1 MTEWYSTIYMYVC
14 ITIFIHSS
22 VMGHLDCKL
31 IKPLWRTLWRF
42 LKKLKI
48 KLLYDSANP
57 LLVIHP
63 ENICTPVFT
72 VALFTSARTWKHPK
86 CPKVKYDL
94 KKIENA
100 GTIYDRYWVSQ
111 LFSYKKKLSSG
122 RMKLW
127 SCSGTHNLNHKAFY
141 RSCFK
146 FFFNQYM
153 HQYILDDHPS
163 VYIVPKC
170 IRQIVNNKNFCVS
183 QEFPNRTFCPTKYNV
198 TYVLLIFWMH
208 LLTQSID
215 FRARVLKCNLKIT
228 HSVQFS
234 RSVSNSLWCYEPQH
248 IRPPCPSPAPAL
260 HPNPCPLSRWCHP
273 AISSSVVSF
282 SSCPQSFPASGSLQM
297 SRLFASGDQNIG
309 ISASTSVFPMNT
321 QDWSPLGWTGWIS
334 WQSKGLS
341 RVFSNTTVQK
351 HQFFGAQLPSQS
363 NPHIHTWPLEKP

>member
-1 MTEWYSTIYMYVC
+1 
-14 ITIFIHSS
+14 
-22 VMGHLDCKL
+22 MGHLDCKL

-72 VALFTSARTWKHPK
+72 AALFTSARTWKHPK
-86 CPKVKYDL
+86 SPKVKYDL
-94 KKIENA
+94 KKIENT

-228 HSVQFS
+228 HSVQS
-234 RSVSNSLWCYEPQH
+234 
-248 IRPPCPSPAPAL
+248 
-260 HPNPCPLSRWCHP
+260 
-273 AISSSVVSF
+273 
-282 SSCPQSFPASGSLQM
+282 
-297 SRLFASGDQNIG
+297 
-309 ISASTSVFPMNT
+309 
-321 QDWSPLGWTGWIS
+321 
-334 WQSKGLS
+334 LS
-341 RVFSNTTVQK
+341 RVQLFAMLWTTAHQASLSITSSRTPPKPMSIESVMPSNDLILCRLLL
-351 HQFFGAQLPSQS
+351 FLPSIFPSIGSYFKWVSSSHQAAKILEFQLQHQS
-363 NPHIHTWPLEKP
+363 YQWTPRTDLL